1 MIPPSSKPFLRKRYN
16 HSQIFPSGV
25 FDTANDVSL
34 NLLIDIKTDG
44 VEYVPVV
51 PQYIVRV

>member
-1 MIPPSSKPFLRKRYN
+1 MIPPLSKPFLRKRYN

-51 PQYIVRV
+51 P